1 MEKMSGVPAFSVFV
15 KDWNSDVPAE
25 PWSIARPDALSVTYP
40 AVVLP
45 RPAYSGGE
53 SMKNRI
59 SLPVQMAIG
68 MALGVAAGLAAP
80 SMGFDTAWFKPIG
93 QLFINLIRMVVV
105 PLVLTTIVAGAASV
119 GDLSKL
125 GRLASKTLIYYF
137 CTTAVAVFIGLVFA
151 NILNPGEGLN
161 LSTEGL
167 KAQAVQA
174 PRIVDVFLDIVP
186 LNPIDSMSKG
196 NMLQV
201 IFFAMIFGF
210 GLSAVGEKGK
220 TVLSFFEGCAEVMI
234 KVTNMVMVYAPF
246 GVFGLIAFT
255 VASHG
260 AAVLLPLIKVIGV
273 MYVACVCH
281 VFVCYLPLVKACG
294 LSIPLFFKMLAAP
307 MIISFTTCSSAAALS
322 TNLIQVQK
330 LGASK
335 PVASFSIPLGNT
347 INMDGTAVYM
357 GVVAIFVAELYGIPM
372 PFDKQFEVI
381 LVGVLASIGTVGV
394 PGAGLLMSSIV
405 FTQVG
410 IPLEGIAI
418 IAGIDRVM
426 DMARTSVNVL
436 GDATGA
442 IVVSRWEGEFS
453 PEAGARFAREE
464 GD

>member
-1 MEKMSGVPAFSVFV
+1 
-15 KDWNSDVPAE
+15 
-25 PWSIARPDALSVTYP
+25 
-40 AVVLP
+40 
-45 RPAYSGGE
+45 
-53 SMKNRI
+53 MKGSRM
-59 SLPVQMAIG
+59 SLPTQMAIG
-68 MALGVAAGLAAP
+68 MVLGIAAGALTPAMGLDP
-80 SMGFDTAWFKPIG
+80 SWYKPVG
-93 QLFINLIRMVVV
+93 QLFINLVRMVVV
-105 PLVLTTIVAGAASV
+105 PLVLTTLVAGAASV
-119 GDLSKL
+119 GDVSKL
-125 GRLASKTLIYYF
+125 GRVAGKTLAYYLV
-137 CTTAVAVFIGLVFA
+137 TTAVAVVIGLVLA
-151 NILNPGEGLN
+151 NIFQPGSGLSI
-161 LSTEGL
+161 STEGL
-167 KAQAVQA
+167 KAKEVA
-174 PRIVDVFLDIVP
+174 PPTLIDVFLNIVP
-186 LNPIDSMSKG
+186 INPIEALSKG
-196 NMLQV
+196 NMLQI
-201 IFFAMIFGF
+201 IFFALLFGF
-210 GLSAVGEKGK
+210 GLSVIGDKGK
-220 TVLSFFEGCAEVMI
+220 QVLHFFDGAADVMI
-234 KVTNMVMVYAPF
+234 KVTGFVMLYAPI
-246 GVFGLIAFT
+246 GVFGLMAYT
-255 VASHG
+255 VSMHG
-260 AAVLLPLIKVIGV
+260 LSVLLPLIKLVLV
-273 MYVACVCH
+273 MYLACILQILIV
-281 VFVCYLPLVKACG
+281 YLPCVKVTG
-294 LSIPLFFKMLAAP
+294 LTPSRFLKGLASP
-307 MIISFTTCSSAAALS
+307 MMIAFTTCSSAAALS

-453 PEAGARFAREE
+453 PEAGARFAEEE